1 MKVNFKRDCHAIS
14 KYAIQYIETCQ
25 NVWEIAGSSMGNT
38 ETDGPR
44 RRRPSMLINKRRTG
58 WKKREAAKAEVE
70 LRGGGRW
77 EVGETEE
84 DACARYSNSSSTW
97 PASGQCAHPGPICMS
112 CKNL

>member
-1 MKVNFKRDCHAIS
+1 
-14 KYAIQYIETCQ
+14 
-25 NVWEIAGSSMGNT
+25 MGNT

-77 EVGETEE
+77 DVRKRRRIHVHDTVNQVG
-84 DACARYSNSSSTW
+84 
-97 PASGQCAHPGPICMS
+97 PGLVVHS
-112 CKNL
+112 VLS